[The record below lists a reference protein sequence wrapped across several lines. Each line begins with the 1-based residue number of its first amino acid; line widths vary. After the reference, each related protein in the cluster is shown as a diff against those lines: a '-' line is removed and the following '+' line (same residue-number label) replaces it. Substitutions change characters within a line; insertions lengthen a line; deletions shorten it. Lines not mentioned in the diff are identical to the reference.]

1 MRAKAKVRQAACPV
15 NAEAI
20 NRELGQ
26 RVRGRRK
33 QIGMTQTGLADQ
45 LGISFQQVQKYE
57 IGVDQISVPKLVQIA
72 RALDVSLESL
82 VRALP

>member
-1 MRAKAKVRQAACPV
+1 MRAKRQAACPV
-15 NAEAI
+15 DAGAI

-26 RVRGRRK
+26 RVRDRRK
-33 QIGMTQTGLADQ
+33 QIGMTQTGLADH
-45 LGISFQQVQKYE
+45 LGVSFQQVQKYE
-57 IGVDQISVPKLVQIA
+57 LGTDQVSVPRLVQIA